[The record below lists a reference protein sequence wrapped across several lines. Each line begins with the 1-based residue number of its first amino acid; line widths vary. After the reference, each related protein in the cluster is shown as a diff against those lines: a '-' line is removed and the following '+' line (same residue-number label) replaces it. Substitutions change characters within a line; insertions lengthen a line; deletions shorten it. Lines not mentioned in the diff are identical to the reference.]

1 MLCKGCIHTKGNY
14 TQTSF
19 VKDFATAPV
28 VSSKLFDHPDSIS
41 RKIWADKTITW
52 QLLSDTPSIPGRNIE
67 IEIFKK
73 VFLQIGMYIPNRIIQ
88 LNKSTA
94 DADIRIN
101 FSKDDPFWTERPSTL
116 AYAYGPQVG
125 IGGDVTFN
133 TKNYVWT
140 EDGAPMNVVKA
151 YDLGL
156 IAGYSNP
163 NNTIKT
169 YKTPHTG
176 VHEVEHAMG
185 CPHIAK
191 EDCPGAVINPIYN
204 GNIFMQQ
211 CEIAVLQKFYG
222 KVNLSQQQIA
232 DMKAR
237 IEKPIVV

>member
-1 MLCKGCIHTKGNY
+1 MSICKACIHTKGKY
-14 TQTSF
+14 TQESII
-19 VKDFATAPV
+19 VDKQFATTT
-28 VSSKLFDHPDSIS
+28 KLFDHPDSIS
-41 RKIWADKTITW
+41 RKIWGEKTITW
-52 QLLSDTPSIPGRNIE
+52 KLETDTPSMPGKEIE
-67 IEIFKK
+67 IAIFKK
-73 VFLQIGMYIPNRIIQ
+73 VFLQLGLYIPNRIVQ

-101 FSKDDPFWTERPSTL
+101 FSKDDPFWNERPSTL

-125 IGGDVTFN
+125 IGGDITFN

-156 IAGYSNP
+156 IPGYTNP

-169 YKTPHTG
+169 FNALHTG
-176 VHEVEHAMG
+176 THEGEHAVG

-191 EDCPGAVINPIYN
+191 ETCPGAVINPIYN
-204 GNIFMQQ
+204 GSIIMQQ

-222 KVNLSQQQIA
+222 KVNLTQSQIDQVL
-232 DMKAR
+232 
-237 IEKPIVV
+237 EKIKTPIVI